1 MKRLVNAIT
10 CTRFVFALIL
20 VLAAPG
26 SAWFWAA
33 YGLGAVS
40 DVLDGL
46 LARRFGVQS
55 DGGARLDSAAD
66 IAFLLA
72 LTAALLRARQLACWL
87 LYAAGAVLLIRSVT
101 YAAGFYKFRTFVSL
115 YTTLNRAAGVVL
127 VGYPVLVV
135 LLGQGTAAW
144 LAAAAAG
151 LSALEELELV
161 LRAWTP
167 APDVRGLLWIEK
179 PRRRDQRR
187 GFASRETQP
196 QMAFVSR
203 AMTSSS
209 FVGMTNTL
217 TLESGVEIM
226 MSSPRLLL
234 ASGSIVTPR

>member
-1 MKRLVNAIT
+1 M
-10 CTRFVFALIL
+10 
-20 VLAAPG
+20 
-26 SAWFWAA
+26 
-33 YGLGAVS
+33 
-40 DVLDGL
+40 LDGL
-46 LARRFGVQS
+46 LARPFGVQS

-127 VGYPVLVV
+127 VGYLVLAA

-144 LAAAAAG
+144 LAAAAG
-151 LSALEELELV
+151 LSALEELVLE

-179 PRRRDQRR
+179 PRR
-187 GFASRETQP
+187 
-196 QMAFVSR
+196 
-203 AMTSSS
+203 
-209 FVGMTNTL
+209 
-217 TLESGVEIM
+217 
-226 MSSPRLLL
+226 
-234 ASGSIVTPR
+234 

>member
-55 DGGARLDSAAD
+55 DGGARLDSAVD

-72 LTAALLRARQLACWL
+72 LTAALLRARQLVCWL

-101 YAAGFYKFRTFVSL
+101 YTAGFYKFRTFVSL
-115 YTTLNRAAGVVL
+115 YTTLNRAADVVL
-127 VGYPVLVV
+127 VGYLVLAA

-144 LAAAAAG
+144 LAAAAG
-151 LSALEELELV
+151 LSALEELVLE

-167 APDVRGLLWIEK
+167 PPPMCAACYG
-179 PRRRDQRR
+179 
-187 GFASRETQP
+187 
-196 QMAFVSR
+196 
-203 AMTSSS
+203 
-209 FVGMTNTL
+209 
-217 TLESGVEIM
+217 
-226 MSSPRLLL
+226 
-234 ASGSIVTPR
+234 

>member
-127 VGYPVLVV
+127 VGYPVLAV

-144 LAAAAAG
+144 LAAPP
-151 LSALEELELV
+151 S
-161 LRAWTP
+161 
-167 APDVRGLLWIEK
+167 
-179 PRRRDQRR
+179 
-187 GFASRETQP
+187 
-196 QMAFVSR
+196 SR
-203 AMTSSS
+203 A
-209 FVGMTNTL
+209 L
-217 TLESGVEIM
+217 TATP
-226 MSSPRLLL
+226 PR
-234 ASGSIVTPR
+234 ACRAAPGWRGPPPGFPHWKSWCCTPGCRPPMCAACYG

>member
-127 VGYPVLVV
+127 VGYPVLRCCW
-135 LLGQGTAAW
+135 GR
-144 LAAAAAG
+144 
-151 LSALEELELV
+151 E
-161 LRAWTP
+161 RP
-167 APDVRGLLWIEK
+167 RGL
-179 PRRRDQRR
+179 RRPPPGFPHWKSWCWCCAPGRR
-187 GFASRETQP
+187 PPMCAACYG
-196 QMAFVSR
+196 
-203 AMTSSS
+203 
-209 FVGMTNTL
+209 
-217 TLESGVEIM
+217 
-226 MSSPRLLL
+226 
-234 ASGSIVTPR
+234 

>member
-1 MKRLVNAIT
+1 M
-10 CTRFVFALIL
+10 
-20 VLAAPG
+20 LAAPG

-179 PRRRDQRR
+179 PRR
-187 GFASRETQP
+187 
-196 QMAFVSR
+196 
-203 AMTSSS
+203 
-209 FVGMTNTL
+209 
-217 TLESGVEIM
+217 
-226 MSSPRLLL
+226 
-234 ASGSIVTPR
+234 

>member
-33 YGLGAVS
+33 YGLGTVS

-101 YAAGFYKFRTFVSL
+101 YAARFYKFRTFVSL

-127 VGYPVLVV
+127 VGYPVLAV

-151 LSALEELELV
+151 LSALEELVLV

-179 PRRRDQRR
+179 PRR
-187 GFASRETQP
+187 
-196 QMAFVSR
+196 
-203 AMTSSS
+203 
-209 FVGMTNTL
+209 
-217 TLESGVEIM
+217 
-226 MSSPRLLL
+226 
-234 ASGSIVTPR
+234 

>member
-1 MKRLVNAIT
+1 M
-10 CTRFVFALIL
+10 
-20 VLAAPG
+20 
-26 SAWFWAA
+26 
-33 YGLGAVS
+33 
-40 DVLDGL
+40 LDGL

-127 VGYPVLVV
+127 VSYPVLAV

-151 LSALEELELV
+151 LSALEELVLE

-179 PRRRDQRR
+179 PRR
-187 GFASRETQP
+187 
-196 QMAFVSR
+196 
-203 AMTSSS
+203 
-209 FVGMTNTL
+209 
-217 TLESGVEIM
+217 
-226 MSSPRLLL
+226 
-234 ASGSIVTPR
+234 